1 MVRSGA
7 SGFIETCLFSNLEGM
22 AKFVGPRPN
31 KEKIPMAETTKKPTT
46 RKKTSASASATKE
59 IAPKKKAPVSKVTAI
74 GVSHEEIA
82 RLAHKFWAERGRQ
95 HGHDAEDWLR
105 AEQELRGKAS

>member
-1 MVRSGA
+1 
-7 SGFIETCLFSNLEGM
+7 M
-22 AKFVGPRPN
+22 AKFVGPRPK

-59 IAPKKKAPVSKVTAI
+59 IAPKRKASSKVTPI
-74 GVSHEEIA
+74 SVSHDEIA
-82 RLAHKFWAERGRQ
+82 RIAYRYWTERGGQ
-95 HGHDAEDWLR
+95 HGNDAADWLR

>member
-1 MVRSGA
+1 
-7 SGFIETCLFSNLEGM
+7 
-22 AKFVGPRPN
+22 
-31 KEKIPMAETTKKPTT
+31 MAETPKKPST
-46 RKKTSASASATKE
+46 RRMSSASASATKE
-59 IAPKKKAPVSKVTAI
+59 IAPKRQASAKVTAI
-74 GVSHEEIA
+74 GISHEEIA